1 MKKLFTAVLFFIAT
15 SAFAQQDPVA
25 QLQEAMANYPK
36 SGNQFAGYSLSC
48 LNVFVVGKSGVYAPS
63 SQRQCLSGM
72 LTKSMADQIVSE
84 LKWVNVYSSTD
95 MDMVKVV
102 PTSSTGDVYM
112 LVHYDKSGNASELT
126 LFNGR
131 M

>member
-1 MKKLFTAVLFFIAT
+1 MKKILIAILFFITAP
-15 SAFAQQDPVA
+15 AFAQQDPIA

-48 LNVFVVGKSGVYAPS
+48 LNIFVVGKSGIYAPS

-72 LTKSMADQIVSE
+72 LTKSMADQVISE
-84 LKWVNVYSSTD
+84 LQWVQVYRSTD